1 MNILET
7 VADQSDAMRLPLYA
21 VTVTAVAREQAPAL
35 LSLHWHGFFRQTPLR
50 LPGVPL
56 PARPVPQSMA
66 QLDVPAGR
74 LDAFDELERS
84 LLEAAWQLGAWDVE
98 RLERPAWW
106 RLGAPA
112 TEVSDGRRAFGY
124 YDDDAQDGEH
134 LMADAPD
141 REELM
146 RLAAHRGYLRWLFRP
161 RKRGIWAAVQEPQGG
176 DDTLDDSGGRA
187 LPCPVMPQP
196 RQADA
201 AARRTT
207 VYRLGRSHR
216 LVLGGP

>member
-7 VADQSDAMRLPLYA
+7 VADQSDAMQLPLYA
-21 VTVTAVAREQAPAL
+21 VTVTAVAREEAPAL
-35 LSLHWHGFFRQTPLR
+35 LSLHWHGFLRQTPLQ
-50 LPGVPL
+50 LPGLAL

-66 QLDVPAGR
+66 QFDLPPGAPGR
-74 LDAFDELERS
+74 FDELERA

-124 YDDDAQDGEH
+124 FDEDDTSDDSPH
-134 LMADAPD
+134 LIAEAPD
-141 REELM
+141 RQALM

-161 RKRGIWAAVQEPQGG
+161 RKRGLWAAVPDG
-176 DDTLDDSGGRA
+176 DDATLDDSGGRA
-187 LPCPVMPQP
+187 LPCPVMPEP
-196 RQADA
+196 PHADA
-201 AARRTT
+201 SAHRT
-207 VYRLGRSHR
+207 VYRLGRADR
-216 LVLGGP
+216 IVLGGL

>member
-21 VTVTAVAREQAPAL
+21 VTVTAVAREEAPAL
-35 LSLHWHGFFRQTPLR
+35 LSLHWHGFFRQTPLH
-50 LPGVPL
+50 LPGLEL

-66 QLDVPAGR
+66 QFDMPQGV
-74 LDAFDELERS
+74 LDAFDALEQS

-124 YDDDAQDGEH
+124 YEDDDSDGGH
-134 LMADAPD
+134 VMADAPD

-161 RKRGIWAAVQEPQGG
+161 RKRGIWAEVQDDG
-176 DDTLDDSGGRA
+176 DDTLDESGGRP
-187 LPCPVMPQP
+187 LPCPVIPQP
-196 RQADA
+196 LHGDD
-201 AARRTT
+201 AARRT
-207 VYRLGRSHR
+207 VYRLGRADHI
-216 LVLGGP
+216 LLGSG

>member
-7 VADQSDAMRLPLYA
+7 VADQSDAMGLPLYA
-21 VTVTAVAREQAPAL
+21 VTVTAVAREGAPAL

-50 LPGVPL
+50 LPGVEL

-66 QLDVPAGR
+66 QVDLPPATPG
-74 LDAFDELERS
+74 LFDELERS

-98 RLERPAWW
+98 RIERPAWW

-124 YDDDAQDGEH
+124 YDEDDGNDSAH
-134 LMADAPD
+134 VMAEAPD
-141 REELM
+141 REALM

-161 RKRGIWAAVQEPQGG
+161 RKRGLWCAVADEA
-176 DDTLDDSGGRA
+176 DATLDDSGGRP
-187 LPCPVMPQP
+187 LPCPVVPQP
-196 RQADA
+196 PHADA
-201 AARRTT
+201 AAHRT
-207 VYRLGRSHR
+207 VYRLGRAGR
-216 LVLGGP
+216 IVLGGR

>member
-7 VADQSDAMRLPLYA
+7 VADQSDTMRLPLYA
-21 VTVTAVAREQAPAL
+21 VTITAVAREEAPAL

-50 LPGVPL
+50 LPGVDM

-66 QLDVPAGR
+66 QFEMPHGTPDGI
-74 LDAFDELERS
+74 DELERL

-124 YDDDAQDGEH
+124 YDEDEGFDAGQ
-134 LMADAPD
+134 LMAEAPD

-161 RKRGIWAAVQEPQGG
+161 RKHGIWAAVREEG

-187 LPCPVMPQP
+187 LPCPVEPQP
-196 RQADA
+196 RQAGA
-201 AARRTT
+201 AARRT
-207 VYRLGRSHR
+207 VYRLGRTGR
-216 LVLGGP
+216 IVLGGS

>member
-21 VTVTAVAREQAPAL
+21 VTVTAVAREEAPAL

-50 LPGVPL
+50 LPGLEL

-66 QLDVPAGR
+66 QFDLPQGV
-74 LDAFDELERS
+74 LDAFDALEQS

-112 TEVSDGRRAFGY
+112 TEVNDGRRAFGY
-124 YDDDAQDGEH
+124 YEDDEIDSAH
-134 LMADAPD
+134 VMADAPD

-161 RKRGIWAAVQEPQGG
+161 RKRGIWGEVQDDG
-176 DDTLDDSGGRA
+176 DDTLDESGGRA

-196 RQADA
+196 LHGDH
-201 AARRTT
+201 AARRT
-207 VYRLGRSHR
+207 VYRLGRADR
-216 LVLGGP
+216 ILLGGG

>member
-21 VTVTAVAREQAPAL
+21 VTVTAVASEEAPAL

-50 LPGVPL
+50 LPGLEL
-56 PARPVPQSMA
+56 PARPMPQSMA
-66 QLDVPAGR
+66 QFDMPQGA

-124 YDDDAQDGEH
+124 YEDDETDGGQV
-134 LMADAPD
+134 MADAPD
-141 REELM
+141 REDLM

-161 RKRGIWAAVQEPQGG
+161 RKRGIWAEVEDDA
-176 DDTLDDSGGRA
+176 DDTLDRTGGRP

-196 RQADA
+196 RHADNS
-201 AARRTT
+201 ARRT
-207 VYRLGRSHR
+207 VYRLGRADR
-216 LVLGGP
+216 ILLDGA

>member
-21 VTVTAVAREQAPAL
+21 VTVTAVAREEAPAL
-35 LSLHWHGFFRQTPLR
+35 LSLHWHGFFRQTPLH
-50 LPGVPL
+50 LPGLEL

-66 QLDVPAGR
+66 QFDMPQGV
-74 LDAFDELERS
+74 LDAFDALEQS

-124 YDDDAQDGEH
+124 YEDDDSDNGH
-134 LMADAPD
+134 VMADAPD

-161 RKRGIWAAVQEPQGG
+161 RKRGIWAEVQDDG
-176 DDTLDDSGGRA
+176 DDTLDESGGRP
-187 LPCPVMPQP
+187 LPCPVVPQP
-196 RQADA
+196 LHGDD
-201 AARRTT
+201 AARRT
-207 VYRLGRSHR
+207 VYRLGRADR
-216 LVLGGP
+216 ILLGGG

>member
-21 VTVTAVAREQAPAL
+21 VTVTAVAREEAPAL

-50 LPGVPL
+50 LPGLEL

-66 QLDVPAGR
+66 QFDMPQGV
-74 LDAFDELERS
+74 LDALGALEQS

-124 YDDDAQDGEH
+124 YEDDDSDNGH
-134 LMADAPD
+134 VMTDAPD

-161 RKRGIWAAVQEPQGG
+161 RKRGIWAEVRDDG
-176 DDTLDDSGGRA
+176 DDTLDENGGRP
-187 LPCPVMPQP
+187 LPCPVMPRP
-196 RQADA
+196 LHGDDS
-201 AARRTT
+201 ARRT
-207 VYRLGRSHR
+207 VYRLGRADR
-216 LVLGGP
+216 ILLGGG

>member
-21 VTVTAVAREQAPAL
+21 VTVTAVAREEAPAL

-50 LPGVPL
+50 LPGLEL

-66 QLDVPAGR
+66 QFDLPQGV
-74 LDAFDELERS
+74 LDAFDALEQS

-124 YDDDAQDGEH
+124 YEDDESDSAH

-161 RKRGIWAAVQEPQGG
+161 RKRGIWAEVQDDG
-176 DDTLDDSGGRA
+176 DDTLDESGGRP

-196 RQADA
+196 LHGDD
-201 AARRTT
+201 AARRT
-207 VYRLGRSHR
+207 VYRLGRADR
-216 LVLGGP
+216 ILLGGG